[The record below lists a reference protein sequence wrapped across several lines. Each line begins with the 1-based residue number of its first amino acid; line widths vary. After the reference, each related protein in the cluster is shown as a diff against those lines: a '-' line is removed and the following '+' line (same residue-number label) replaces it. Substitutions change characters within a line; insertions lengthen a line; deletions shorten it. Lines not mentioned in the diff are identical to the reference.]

1 MIREGNIKYKVTPLS
16 YVHIGNGSTYDPFSF
31 VIKNGYAYNIN
42 QIAYIEYLKKT
53 ANAEFNKVLESEDYK
68 SILRYLYDCF
78 DPDNHL
84 YLSRYPV
91 NPDIESIFL
100 EHIKNSDNQN
110 QIWAFTKNA
119 FGVPYIP
126 GSSVKGAIRSAII
139 AALQRKIQLKNLTRE
154 FEFELLAGENEK
166 KATITSD
173 PFKYLKICDAPL
185 SDNYLDIK
193 RIERIY
199 IDKNKSSAPIY
210 AETIKPSKL
219 PITKTTLTLSD
230 NFLEHKG
237 IQYLFSSQMKNN
249 DKILAIIQTIN
260 WFYNYKIDELNKKI
274 TNPEIKDAY
283 KPIILELKKLI
294 SNSQSGDFI
303 LHIGKGAGTSLL
315 QTQTPSSEFPKT
327 INLVDKKPIGWLK
340 FEFYK

>member
-1 MIREGNIKYKVTPLS
+1 MIREGNIKYNVIPLS

-53 ANAEFNKVLESEDYK
+53 ASAEFNKVLESEDYK

-100 EHIKNSDNQN
+100 EHIKNPDNQN

-119 FGVPYIP
+119 LGVPYIP

-139 AALQRKIQLKNLTRE
+139 AALQSKIQLKNLKSD

-166 KATITSD
+166 KATVSSD

-210 AETIKPSKL
+210 AETIKPSEL

-230 NFLEHKG
+230 NFLQHKG
-237 IQYLFSSQMKNN
+237 IQYLFPPQMKII
-249 DKILAIIQTIN
+249 DKILAIFQTIN
-260 WFYNYKIDELNKKI
+260 RFYYNKIEELNKKI

-283 KPIILELKKLI
+283 KLIILELKKLL
-294 SNSQSGDFI
+294 SNNRSGNFI
-303 LHIGKGAGTSLL
+303 LHIGKGAGTNLL
-315 QTQTPSSEFPKT
+315 QIQTPSSEFPKT
-327 INLVDKKPIGWLK
+327 ISLVDKKPIGWLK

>member
-1 MIREGNIKYKVTPLS
+1 MIREGNIKYKVIPLS
-16 YVHIGNGSTYDPFSF
+16 YIHIGKGSTYDPFSF

-42 QIAYIEYLKKT
+42 QSAYIEYLKKT
-53 ANAEFNKVLESEDYK
+53 ANTEFNKVLESEDYK

-84 YLSRYPV
+84 YLSCYPV
-91 NPDIESIFL
+91 KPDIEFKFL
-100 EHIKNSDNQN
+100 EHIKNPDNQN
-110 QIWAFTKNA
+110 QIWAFAKNA
-119 FGVPYIP
+119 LGVPYIP

-139 AALQRKIQLKNLTRE
+139 AALQSKIRLTDLKRD
-154 FEFELLAGENEK
+154 FEFELLAGENDK
-166 KATITSD
+166 KVTVSSD
-173 PFKYLKICDAPL
+173 PFKYLKICDAPF
-185 SDNYLDIK
+185 SDDYLDIEC
-193 RIERIY
+193 IEQTY
-199 IDKNKSSAPIY
+199 IDENKSSVPIY
-210 AETIKPSKL
+210 QETIKPSEL

-230 NFLEHKG
+230 NFLKHKG
-237 IQYLFSSQMKNN
+237 IQYLFSTQMENN
-249 DKILAIIQTIN
+249 DKILSIIKTIN

-274 TNPEIKDAY
+274 TNPEIKEVY
-283 KPIILELKKLI
+283 NPIILELKKLI
-294 SNSQSGDFI
+294 SNNQSRVFI